1 MKIKREERRKRR
13 RLKLKTLFL
22 LSLTLIF
29 NTYAWFLYVTT
40 VSTNMTV
47 HVDAW
52 SVNFEVGDQVI
63 ENDFVFEIDHA
74 YPGMDDVEK
83 MVTVNNSGEKDAT
96 LSYVIT
102 TARIF
107 DDIYI
112 VEEELS
118 TEEKENLT
126 GSEIKMTAEEL
137 AQMLTEDFPF
147 EITVTVSSNDLA
159 MNGGEATINVK
170 FTWEYESGD
179 DELDTQYGVDSYK
192 YYQENTGKSAIEIK
206 IKLKAEQ
213 KNN

>member
-52 SVNFEVGDQVI
+52 SVNFEVGDEVI
-63 ENDFVFEIDHA
+63 EDDFVFEIDHA
-74 YPGMDDVEK
+74 YPGMDDIEK
-83 MVTVNNSGEKDAT
+83 TVTVNNSGEKDAT

-102 TARIF
+102 TVRIF
-107 DDIYI
+107 DDVYI
-112 VEEELS
+112 VKDELS
-118 TEEKENLT
+118 QEEKDQLT
-126 GSEIKMTAEEL
+126 GNEIEKTAEEL
-137 AQMLTEDFPF
+137 KKMLEEDFPF
-147 EITVTVSSNDLA
+147 KITVSINSNDLT

-179 DELDTQYGVDSYK
+179 DELDTKYGVDSFK
-192 YYQENTGKSAIEIK
+192 YYQENTGKPAIEVK
-206 IKLKAEQ
+206 IKLRAEQ
-213 KNN
+213 KN